1 MTAPIHDTKPT
12 EKLILLVMA
21 ILFAPP
27 VALAMYGLS
36 LCRDVSYSPA
46 KPIDYQQRTINHLE
60 QERDTWRDRAEASDR
75 LRADQDRSLDALL
88 AKFSRVVTPVEDQS
102 YRLAEQEKT
111 IHLLRRELKAIEE
124 RELIRDSLGKVDMRP
139 EETPR

>member
-1 MTAPIHDTKPT
+1 MTAPLHNTKPA
-12 EKLILLVMA
+12 ERLMLLVLA
-21 ILFAPP
+21 ILFVPP
-27 VALAMYGLS
+27 VALVAYGLS
-36 LCRDVSYSPA
+36 LCGSVSYSPI
-46 KPIDYQQRTINHLE
+46 KPIDYKQRTINHLE
-60 QERDTWRDRAEASDR
+60 QERDTWRERAEASDR

-88 AKFSRVVTPVEDQS
+88 AKFSRVVTPAEDQS

>member
-1 MTAPIHDTKPT
+1 VG
-12 EKLILLVMA
+12 LL
-21 ILFAPP
+21 L
-27 VALAMYGLS
+27 LS
-36 LCRDVSYSPA
+36 LLASDRSAKS

-60 QERDTWRDRAEASDR
+60 QDRDTWRERAEASDR

-102 YRLAEQEKT
+102 YRLGEQEKT

-124 RELIRDSLGKVDMRP
+124 RELIRGSLGKVDMRP
-139 EETPR
+139 EETNPFPQGEP